1 MSGTYTDQAGN
12 IYASTYG
19 KVRTYSPGA
28 TYTTYNPSTA
38 PYQGVAYPTQPTTY
52 STSYPTQPQTYQMYS
67 NPAATSNPTYGETL
81 AGCKPVTGE
90 ALDVPGQKSSA
101 SKPGKMPF
109 HSFHRRRFD
118 NCFILY
124 GCPKSHCA
132 KDQAY
137 CSACDHLI
145 RKISSGMFQKSSSFE
160 EFNGFGEIDVHFF
173 E

>member
-28 TYTTYNPSTA
+28 TYNPSTA

-67 NPAATSNPTYGETL
+67 NPTATSNPTYGETL

-101 SKPGKMPF
+101 NKPGKMPF

-118 NCFILY
+118 SSVL
-124 GCPKSHCA
+124 
-132 KDQAY
+132 Y
-137 CSACDHLI
+137 CSYFHLKRHCVNTYWMI
-145 RKISSGMFQKSSSFE
+145 
-160 EFNGFGEIDVHFF
+160 
-173 E
+173 